1 MDRPVDPH
9 FRRQQ
14 ILRRAAFSVGG
25 LALVLALFGWGP
37 GLLTPTL
44 SRSRIRT
51 ALVDSGPLE
60 ATISASGTVLPELE
74 QVLSS
79 PVDAR
84 VLRVLKQPGAL
95 LSKGDPILELDI
107 SQSVLGLDRV
117 QEQLSLRANQQAQK
131 RLDLE
136 NTLISLRSQIKVKA
150 LDLKSYQLQAIQRQK
165 LFAEGLTSES
175 DLRNA
180 EVLEEKARTELT
192 QLEESID
199 NAHSTTEAQ
208 IQGLA
213 LEINTLQK
221 EKAESQRQ
229 LDLATAQADRSG
241 VLTWVMPEAGVTVRK
256 GDVMAR
262 IADLGSFKVE
272 ATISD
277 VHANRLTAGMPVR
290 IRVNEQSWLDGR
302 IVMVLPAIKD
312 GVVTLA
318 VQLEDK
324 TNKLLRSN
332 LRVDVFIVTEA
343 KPKVLRIKRGPFVA
357 GEGAHEVFVIR
368 NDLAVRTSVRIGI
381 ASFENY
387 EVLNGLFE
395 GDEVIISEMTDYV
408 HLKEVNIR

>member
-1 MDRPVDPH
+1 MDRPVDPQ

-79 PVDAR
+79 PIDAR
-84 VLRVLKQPGAL
+84 VLRILKQPGAL
-95 LSKGDPILELDI
+95 LSKGDSILELDI

-199 NAHSTTEAQ
+199 NARSTTEAQ

-229 LDLATAQADRSG
+229 LDLATAQAHRSG
-241 VLTWVMPEAGVTVRK
+241 VLTWVMPR
-256 GDVMAR
+256 
-262 IADLGSFKVE
+262 
-272 ATISD
+272 
-277 VHANRLTAGMPVR
+277 
-290 IRVNEQSWLDGR
+290 
-302 IVMVLPAIKD
+302 
-312 GVVTLA
+312 
-318 VQLEDK
+318 
-324 TNKLLRSN
+324 
-332 LRVDVFIVTEA
+332 
-343 KPKVLRIKRGPFVA
+343 
-357 GEGAHEVFVIR
+357 
-368 NDLAVRTSVRIGI
+368 
-381 ASFENY
+381 
-387 EVLNGLFE
+387 
-395 GDEVIISEMTDYV
+395 
-408 HLKEVNIR
+408 